1 MAQIS
6 RESLGKVLRSLHE
19 RGFVQLPSRHGV
31 RQFDGVLSCNRGD
44 VKIRLSI
51 EDWDFT
57 RYPVI
62 EILEVP
68 EGAPRLIPHI
78 SASGWFC
85 YLADGSVVLDRFA
98 PEGAVAQC
106 LQIATDELNRLLED
120 PRYRE
125 GELQTEFGA
134 SWSIGQQPE
143 PVPATLG
150 TIGPSSVVADAYFMG
165 DPDKEWLLISCDV
178 EEPERLARVMN
189 LPPPRGVQKCWVLR
203 SDQLPSVGH
212 SGVPTTIGQL
222 FSWLKSWDLGLHRE
236 FQQRLG
242 KEHFKKPGVLIV
254 VVHCPA
260 GWFGFSFELDK
271 TLVVGFGRRPLDLRQ
286 QLHTRRSSTSL
297 TRLTLAE
304 IGPDFI
310 HGRNLNFP
318 SLRDKRIVLI
328 GCGAIGGYLAE
339 GLVRLGAGT
348 GTGELMLVD
357 SDVLAP
363 GNLGRHTLGMNALR
377 QTKVSALASRLDLE
391 FPHARVTPQNRAT
404 RLPAD
409 LVGDLV
415 VNATGEEALSEAV
428 NFHRLGLPE
437 YRRPPTLHVWVTGEG
452 ACVQALWV
460 DEQKYACFRCLRCN
474 DAKRSKR
481 FDLGLGGDG
490 LRVLG
495 CTAFTPYAVSAPMS
509 AAALALDMVAA
520 WMSGDVSPRFRTRAV
535 EGAEIRMPKNA
546 DVRPLPGCPACKA
559 I

>member
-1 MAQIS
+1 MAQS
-6 RESLGKVLRSLHE
+6 PQESLGRVLRSLHQ
-19 RGFVQLPSRHGV
+19 RGFVQLPSRGGV
-31 RQFDGVLSCNRGD
+31 RQFDGVLNCNRGD

-68 EGAPRLIPHI
+68 KGAPRLIPHI

-85 YLADGSVVLDRFA
+85 YLADGSVVLDRYA

-106 LQIATDELNRLLED
+106 LQIATDELNRLLGD
-120 PRYRE
+120 LRYRE

-143 PVPATLG
+143 PLPATLG
-150 TIGPSSVVADAYFMG
+150 TVEPASVVADAYLMG
-165 DPDKEWLLISCDV
+165 DEHSEWLLISCDV
-178 EEPERLARVMN
+178 EEPERLARVMI
-189 LPPPRGVQKCWVLR
+189 LPPPRRVQECWVLR
-203 SDQLPSVGH
+203 SDTLPSVGQN
-212 SGVPTTIGQL
+212 GVPTTIGEL
-222 FSWLKSWDLGLHRE
+222 FSWLKSWDVGLHRE

-242 KEHFKKPGVLIV
+242 REHFKTPGDLMV
-254 VVHCPA
+254 VIHCPA

-271 TLVVGFGRRPLDLRQ
+271 TLVLGFGRRPLALRQ
-286 QLHTRRSSTSL
+286 QLHTRRRDTGL
-297 TRLTLAE
+297 TRITLSE
-304 IGPDFI
+304 IGPEFI
-310 HGRNLNFP
+310 HGRNLSFP
-318 SLRDKRIVLI
+318 SLKDKRIVLI

-348 GTGELMLVD
+348 GTGELTLVD
-357 SDVLAP
+357 PDVLAP
-363 GNLGRHTLGMNALR
+363 GNLGRHALGMNALK
-377 QTKVSALASRLDLE
+377 QAKVSALASRLDLE
-391 FPHARVTPQNRAT
+391 FPHAKVTPHNRTT

-415 VNATGEEALSEAV
+415 INATGEEALSEAI
-428 NFHRLGLPE
+428 NFHRQGLPE

-452 ACVQALWV
+452 ACVQGLWV
-460 DEQKYACFRCLRCN
+460 DEQKYACFRCLRRN
-474 DAKRSKR
+474 DTKRLKR
-481 FDLGLGGDG
+481 FDLGLGDHG

-495 CTAFTPYAVSAPMS
+495 CTAFTPYAVSAPMG

-520 WMSGDVSPRFRTRAV
+520 WMAGDVSPRFRTRAV
-535 EGAEIRMPKNA
+535 EGAQVRLPKNA

>member
-1 MAQIS
+1 MAQS
-6 RESLGKVLRSLHE
+6 RQESLGRVLRSLHQ
-19 RGFVQLPSRHGV
+19 RGFVQLPSRGGV
-31 RQFDGVLSCNRGD
+31 RQFDGVLNCNRGD
-44 VKIRLSI
+44 VRIRLSI

-85 YLADGSVVLDRFA
+85 YLADGGVVLDRYA

-106 LQIATDELNRLLED
+106 LQIATDELNRLLGD

-143 PVPATLG
+143 PLPATLG
-150 TIGPSSVVADAYFMG
+150 TVERASVVADAYLMG
-165 DPDKEWLLISCDV
+165 DEHSKWLLISSDV
-178 EEPERLARVMN
+178 EEPERLARVMS
-189 LPPPRGVQKCWVLR
+189 LPPPRRVQECWVLR
-203 SDQLPSVGH
+203 SHALPGVGQN
-212 SGVPTTIGQL
+212 GVPTTIGEL
-222 FSWLKSWDLGLHRE
+222 FSWLKSWDVGLHRE

-242 KEHFKKPGVLIV
+242 REHFKKPGDVMV
-254 VVHCPA
+254 VIHCPA
-260 GWFGFSFELDK
+260 GWFGFYFELDK
-271 TLVVGFGRRPLDLRQ
+271 TLVLGFGRRPLDLRQ
-286 QLHTRRSSTSL
+286 QLHTRRRDMRL
-297 TRLTLAE
+297 TRISLSE
-304 IGPDFI
+304 ISPEFI
-310 HGRNLNFP
+310 HGRNLSFP
-318 SLRDKRIVLI
+318 SLKDKRIVLI

-348 GTGELMLVD
+348 GTGELTLVD
-357 SDVLAP
+357 PDVLAP
-363 GNLGRHTLGMNALR
+363 GNLGRHALGMNALK
-377 QTKVSALASRLDLE
+377 QPKVSALASRLDLE
-391 FPHARVTPQNRAT
+391 FPHARVTPRNRST

-415 VNATGEEALSEAV
+415 INATGEEALSEAI
-428 NFHRLGLPE
+428 NFHRLELPE

-452 ACVQALWV
+452 ACVQGLWV
-460 DEQKYACFRCLRCN
+460 DEQKYACFRCLRRN
-474 DAKRSKR
+474 DTKRSKR
-481 FDLGLGGDG
+481 FDLGLGDDG

-495 CTAFTPYAVSAPMS
+495 CTAFTPYAVSAPMG

-535 EGAEIRMPKNA
+535 EGAELRLPKNT
-546 DVRPLPGCPACKA
+546 DVRPLPGCPACRA

>member
-1 MAQIS
+1 MAQS
-6 RESLGKVLRSLHE
+6 PRESLGRVLRSLHQ
-19 RGFVQLPSRHGV
+19 RGFVQLPSRGGV
-31 RQFDGVLSCNRGD
+31 RQFDGVLNCNRGD

-85 YLADGSVVLDRFA
+85 YLADGSVVLDRYA

-106 LQIATDELNRLLED
+106 LQIATDELNRLLGD

-134 SWSIGQQPE
+134 SWSIGQQPK

-150 TIGPSSVVADAYFMG
+150 TVRPDSAVADAYLMG
-165 DPDKEWLLISCDV
+165 DEAGEWLLISCDV
-178 EEPERLARVMN
+178 EEPERLARVMR
-189 LPPPRGVQKCWVLR
+189 LPPPRSMQKCWVLR
-203 SDQLPSVGH
+203 SDALPGVGQN
-212 SGVPTTIGQL
+212 GVPTTIGEL
-222 FSWLKSWDLGLHRE
+222 FSWLKSWDVGLYRE
-236 FQQRLG
+236 FQHRLG
-242 KEHFKKPGVLIV
+242 KEHFKSPGVLMV
-254 VVHCPA
+254 VIHCPA
-260 GWFGFSFELDK
+260 GWFGFYFELDK
-271 TLVVGFGRRPLDLRQ
+271 TLVLGFGRRPLDLRQ
-286 QLHTRRSSTSL
+286 QLHTRRRDMRL
-297 TRLTLAE
+297 TRITLSE
-304 IGPDFI
+304 ISPEFI
-310 HGRNLNFP
+310 HGRNLSFP
-318 SLRDKRIVLI
+318 SLKGKRIVLI

-348 GTGELMLVD
+348 GTGELTLVD
-357 SDVLAP
+357 PDVLAP
-363 GNLGRHTLGMNALR
+363 GNLGRHVLGMSALK
-377 QTKVSALASRLDLE
+377 QAKVSALASRLDLE
-391 FPHARVTPQNRAT
+391 FPHARVTPNKRST
-404 RLPAD
+404 HLPAD

-415 VNATGEEALSEAV
+415 INATGEESLSEAI

-452 ACVQALWV
+452 ACVQGLWV
-460 DEQKYACFRCLRCN
+460 DEQKYACFRCLRRN
-474 DAKRSKR
+474 DTKRSKR
-481 FDLGLGGDG
+481 FDLGLGDDG

-495 CTAFTPYAVSAPMS
+495 CTAFTPYAVSAPMG

-520 WMSGDVSPRFRTRAV
+520 WMAGDVSPRFRTRAV
-535 EGAEIRMPKNA
+535 EGVEVRLPKSA
-546 DVRPLPGCPACKA
+546 DVRPLPGCPACRA